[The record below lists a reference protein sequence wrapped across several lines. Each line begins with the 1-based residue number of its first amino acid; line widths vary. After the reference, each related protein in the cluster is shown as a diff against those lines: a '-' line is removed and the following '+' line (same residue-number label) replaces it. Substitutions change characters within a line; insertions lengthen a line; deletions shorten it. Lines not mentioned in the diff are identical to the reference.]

1 MKKTN
6 HIFMIFTLCIISTD
20 HFNLAMKLETNE
32 YTEATVIIVSN
43 RTTAQNYA
51 KIAQSQI
58 EELQKFKKII
68 LHITTQ

>member
-1 MKKTN
+1 
-6 HIFMIFTLCIISTD
+6 MILTLCIISTD

-32 YTEATVIIVSN
+32 HTEATLITVSN
-43 RTTAQNYA
+43 RTTTQNYA
-51 KIAQSQI
+51 NIAQSQI

>member
-20 HFNLAMKLETNE
+20 HFNLGMKLETNE
-32 YTEATVIIVSN
+32 YTEATVIIVST
-43 RTTAQNYA
+43 RTAQNYT

-58 EELQKFKKII
+58 EELQKFKKK
-68 LHITTQ
+68 

>member
-1 MKKTN
+1 
-6 HIFMIFTLCIISTD
+6 MIFTLCIISTD
-20 HFNLAMKLETNE
+20 HFNPGMKLETNE

-43 RTTAQNYA
+43 RTTAQNYT

>member
-1 MKKTN
+1 
-6 HIFMIFTLCIISTD
+6 
-20 HFNLAMKLETNE
+20 MKLKTNE

-51 KIAQSQI
+51 KIARSQT
-58 EELQKFKKII
+58 EELQKFKKTI

>member
-1 MKKTN
+1 
-6 HIFMIFTLCIISTD
+6 
-20 HFNLAMKLETNE
+20 MKLETNE

-58 EELQKFKKII
+58 EELQKFKKNNLTHYYTIKLLQNTNYSHFLKKII
-68 LHITTQ
+68 HF

>member
-6 HIFMIFTLCIISTD
+6 HIFVIFTLCIISTD

-43 RTTAQNYA
+43 RTAAQNYA